1 MGRAHAVHR
10 PVVLYLFM
18 FVILCCTTYKLSKM
32 PSKTTGLGLESFFVG
47 GSRPVA
53 INSTTPRAGK
63 PAKSAIVSVP
73 FGLKVHLSL
82 KIFKLLLAAQLVV
95 LSGDVILNPGPLHS
109 EFVCPPE
116 RRDFCNESFSSF
128 DSESDGHVSF
138 ASQFNSSMD
147 SLDDSEPHLYFNL
160 DLPSKGLRIGH
171 WNVNQLTSSKFD
183 QIKMFLKNK
192 DGMPQVDVLWLN
204 ETFLKPTIPDTLYSV
219 PGFTIF
225 RRDRRIKNGGGV
237 LAFVND
243 ELYAIRRMDLEDS
256 NLEILWLETAP
267 FKSKRSFLLA
277 GIYRPPSSTRADDIA
292 LENNVEKADLL
303 NKETILIGDF
313 NIDASKPQIFN
324 KHRLCK
330 SLNNMNFK
338 QLVSTTTRPVSNAC
352 LDHIHTNN
360 PQRIENIVCPN
371 IGLSDHLPVFAVR
384 RFNRNYER
392 NHQQK
397 GNIYIK
403 YRYMK
408 NFNVKQFKATLKE
421 TPWDSVFIFDD
432 IDDMFSSWE
441 LLFNTALDSNC
452 PWRVKRVA
460 RARKPPWL
468 NSSVTKQLRERDR
481 LLKIAKRSQNPVDWE
496 SYKAARN
503 RAVSLLRRAKSQF
516 FKTTLEHNKN
526 NPRGIW
532 KTIKSLIGVNKQQ
545 SIHRLRIDE
554 QNIVNNKEMA
564 EAFNIHFSTIAD
576 KLRNLLPDMLFD
588 TAKLNNFV
596 RSRKD
601 KSAIFSI
608 PSVTERDVVG
618 YL

>member
-1 MGRAHAVHR
+1 MVMGRAHAVYR
-10 PVVLYLFM
+10 PVVLCLFM

-95 LSGDVILNPGPLHS
+95 LSGDVMLNPGPLHS

-192 DGMPQVDVLWLN
+192 DGTPQVDVLWLN

-219 PGFTIF
+219 PGFAIF

-256 NLEILWLETAP
+256 NLEILWLETAL
-267 FKSKRSFLLA
+267 SF
-277 GIYRPPSSTRADDIA
+277 
-292 LENNVEKADLL
+292 
-303 NKETILIGDF
+303 
-313 NIDASKPQIFN
+313 
-324 KHRLCK
+324 
-330 SLNNMNFK
+330 
-338 QLVSTTTRPVSNAC
+338 
-352 LDHIHTNN
+352 
-360 PQRIENIVCPN
+360 
-371 IGLSDHLPVFAVR
+371 
-384 RFNRNYER
+384 
-392 NHQQK
+392 
-397 GNIYIK
+397 
-403 YRYMK
+403 
-408 NFNVKQFKATLKE
+408 
-421 TPWDSVFIFDD
+421 
-432 IDDMFSSWE
+432 
-441 LLFNTALDSNC
+441 
-452 PWRVKRVA
+452 
-460 RARKPPWL
+460 
-468 NSSVTKQLRERDR
+468 
-481 LLKIAKRSQNPVDWE
+481 
-496 SYKAARN
+496 
-503 RAVSLLRRAKSQF
+503 
-516 FKTTLEHNKN
+516 
-526 NPRGIW
+526 
-532 KTIKSLIGVNKQQ
+532 
-545 SIHRLRIDE
+545 
-554 QNIVNNKEMA
+554 
-564 EAFNIHFSTIAD
+564 
-576 KLRNLLPDMLFD
+576 
-588 TAKLNNFV
+588 
-596 RSRKD
+596 
-601 KSAIFSI
+601 
-608 PSVTERDVVG
+608 
-618 YL
+618 